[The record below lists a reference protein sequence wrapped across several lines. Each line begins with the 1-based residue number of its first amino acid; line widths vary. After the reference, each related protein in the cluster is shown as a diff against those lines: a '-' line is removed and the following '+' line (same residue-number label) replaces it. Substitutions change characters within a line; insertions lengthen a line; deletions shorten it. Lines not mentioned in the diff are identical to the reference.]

1 MLHSPPSTYGLI
13 MMCKTKMTFVATLA
27 VVTFYIAAPVIG
39 QVEYINSDLNSAG
52 RNFSCSNEVVTYTCR
67 GQGGTLFVDSPPLFN
82 HPFGSTGPVPNAQ
95 VFPSAPNVVLN
106 LINRFTNLSGTY
118 YDVSLQIG
126 VSSDVRINVSCST
139 DVPGPLNDFVLP
151 LIHESRV
158 EPPSDVRSFYTVKCA
173 ELIASRSVRVWWTP
187 PANSQFDIDYYL
199 VRVYRNRV
207 LYTTIT
213 STNNSLNVSIPFGAI
228 SADVR
233 SVSTCGTISAA
244 GASTDESVNEGCPE
258 FYFGFLVPTLIGF
271 LLIVTVI
278 ILVMFLVIAKRKISL
293 LQVNDEKGEAL
304 EPHRQSSQ

>member
-1 MLHSPPSTYGLI
+1 M
-13 MMCKTKMTFVATLA
+13 
-27 VVTFYIAAPVIG
+27 VTFYIAAPVIGKYSSYGCPSPFIQLSCFSCLG

-151 LIHESRV
+151 LIHE
-158 EPPSDVRSFYTVKCA
+158 C
-173 ELIASRSVRVWWTP
+173 
-187 PANSQFDIDYYL
+187 
-199 VRVYRNRV
+199 
-207 LYTTIT
+207 
-213 STNNSLNVSIPFGAI
+213 
-228 SADVR
+228 
-233 SVSTCGTISAA
+233 
-244 GASTDESVNEGCPE
+244 E
-258 FYFGFLVPTLIGF
+258 FL
-271 LLIVTVI
+271 
-278 ILVMFLVIAKRKISL
+278 
-293 LQVNDEKGEAL
+293 
-304 EPHRQSSQ
+304 